1 MFRQQVFKFI
11 LKLYQIVFF
20 LNKVV
25 QSNNVGNSDIRLKL
39 NKNYVI

>member
-11 LKLYQIVFF
+11 LKLYQMVFF
-20 LNKVV
+20 LKKVV